1 MGTTIAFFQSPRI
14 ALLLIVISGNLARYG
29 VMASRNNFKI
39 SPGMPSVAPD
49 FFFPIFY
56 NSVLI
61 MLIEMVKRLPESA
74 F

>member
-1 MGTTIAFFQSPRI
+1 
-14 ALLLIVISGNLARYG
+14 
-29 VMASRNNFKI
+29 MASRNNFKI

-61 MLIEMVKRLPESA
+61 MLIEMVNRLPESA